1 MKLSKPATTLAAIQ
15 LASAIAPV
23 VASADTIS
31 DVVDK
36 AHKAGLDV
44 KVEKSKARA
53 TSQAEADRLNAEQA
67 KQLTK
72 DAQTISTKID
82 TYVKEKQDVASYNKT
97 ITTTTKTQGSV
108 DAAKIQEVK
117 DQNAKI
123 ERENAAAR
131 ADYLKRLDDIRKE
144 NEKKQRDYEAE
155 LARIREENSEDNR
168 VYLEELARVRAEN
181 TKRINEY
188 QDKLAKIRDEVNR
201 ATTAASNGTA
211 IAGAQRAQSSA
222 IIEAVEENQRA
233 LAAYERQLA
242 EVDAKNKAAADE
254 YAKQKAVVESAN
266 DKAQRDYEAA
276 LARYEADKAELDKRP
291 VFATNG
297 VAQIRG
303 QYNESARGSVDYF
316 NQFGL
321 VDSSYNGESLS
332 EPITYKEGTSRISN
346 VQGMNM
352 TESTFNGFD
361 NPMSGV
367 LFSNITNG
375 ASFMVSNVSRTTS
388 GEVVNMKVTIVDRGR
403 SMFTA
408 TDGTFKAWLLHDDGA
423 FGWEILDGDRLGI
436 RYELYTES
444 GTHLS
449 VPTFNIINDI
459 DYKQGSQFEF
469 SGGEVL
475 TKAPEGSG
483 IERGSDGIFWDV
495 NNAKYSGWNSS
506 PGGTLMAVGYGDIT
520 YTHYSNRDGIYSSPS
535 ALKQSMDAIGR
546 KADDVDGYYYAIF
559 GRSSLLKTA
568 VPPKKPTPEK
578 LPPQPELKVNP
589 PQPKLKEVP
598 NVTPHNNDGDDDPG
612 DKLKKRPTLELLPEP
627 PKPIQDSTDPQPP
640 ELVDE
645 PKPPTPKSLNP
656 IPKETPKTVELK
668 KDPNKPELRLQSVEY
683 VYTIKTI
690 WETVDGHV
698 LRPWKDGEQPKD
710 NFNGYEYVRTVKD
723 KDGNIHHIYKPIPKK
738 NVTTIWVTEDGKV
751 LRPREN
757 GEQPKDNFD
766 GYEYVRTEKDKDGN
780 TTHIYRPIPKKI
792 VTTIWV
798 TEDGSVLR
806 PRENG
811 EKPKDNFNGYEY
823 VRTEKDKDGNTTHIY
838 RPIPK
843 KNVTTIWVTEDGKVL
858 RPRENGEQ
866 PKDNF
871 DGYEYVRTEK
881 DKDGNTTHI
890 YRPIPKKTI
899 TTIWVTEN
907 GSVLRPRE
915 NGEQPKADFDGYE
928 YVRTD
933 KDKDGNVTHIYKS
946 IPKKNVTT
954 IWVTEDGQVLRPR
967 ENGEQPKADFD
978 GYTYV
983 RTEKD
988 KDGNIRHIYKPI
1000 PKKSVTTIWVTEDGQ
1015 VLRPRE
1021 NGEQP
1026 KADFDGYEYVR
1037 TEKDKDGNIKH
1048 IYKPITKPTPVP
1060 KQPKETPQAKELPK
1074 TGDVSSL
1081 GWIGS
1086 IVSGLGLVGLRG
1098 KKRTSKRARK

>member
-1 MKLSKPATTLAAIQ
+1 MKLSKTATAFTAIQ
-15 LASAIAPV
+15 LASALAPA

-67 KQLTK
+67 KQLAK
-72 DAQTISTKID
+72 DAQAISTKID
-82 TYVKEKQDVASYNKT
+82 TYVNEKQDVASYNKT

-303 QYNESARGSVDYF
+303 QYNESAHGSVDYF

-352 TESTFNGFD
+352 IESTFNGFD

-367 LFSNITNG
+367 MFSNITNG

-403 SMFTA
+403 PMYTVTSGNM
-408 TDGTFKAWLLHDDGA
+408 KAWLLHDEGA

-459 DYKQGSQFEF
+459 DYTQGSKFEF

-495 NNAKYSGWNSS
+495 NNAKYSGWDSS

-520 YTHYSNRDGIYSSPS
+520 YTHYSDRGNLSMSDSD
-535 ALKQSMDAIGR
+535 LKQKHDARGR

-568 VPPKKPTPEK
+568 VPPKKPIPEK
-578 LPPQPELKVNP
+578 LPPQPELQVNP

-598 NVTPHNNDGDDDPG
+598 NTPPGGDDIHITGGTP
-612 DKLKKRPTLELLPEP
+612 KKRPTLELLPEP

-780 TTHIYRPIPKKI
+780 TTHIYRPIPKKT

-1048 IYKPITKPTPVP
+1048 IYKPIHKPTPVP

>member
-1 MKLSKPATTLAAIQ
+1 MKLSKSATTLAAIQ
-15 LASAIAPV
+15 LTSAIAPV
-23 VASADTIS
+23 AASADTIS

-72 DAQTISTKID
+72 DAQAISTKID

-201 ATTAASNGTA
+201 AITAASNGTA

-303 QYNESARGSVDYF
+303 QYNESGRGSVDYF

-321 VDSSYNGESLS
+321 FDSSYNGESLS

-352 TESTFNGFD
+352 IESTFNGFD

-367 LFSNITNG
+367 MFSNITNG

-403 SMFTA
+403 PMYTVTSGNM
-408 TDGTFKAWLLHDDGA
+408 KAWLLHDEGA

-459 DYKQGSQFEF
+459 DYTQGSKFEF

-495 NNAKYSGWNSS
+495 NNAKYSGWDSS

-520 YTHYSNRDGIYSSPS
+520 YTHYSDRGNLSMSDSD
-535 ALKQSMDAIGR
+535 LKQKHDARGR

-568 VPPKKPTPEK
+568 VPPKKPIPEK
-578 LPPQPELKVNP
+578 LPPQPELQVNP

-598 NVTPHNNDGDDDPG
+598 NTPPGGDDIPITG
-612 DKLKKRPTLELLPEP
+612 GTPKKRPTLELLPEP

-780 TTHIYRPIPKKI
+780 TTHIYRPIPKKT

-890 YRPIPKKTI
+890 YRPIPKKVV

-933 KDKDGNVTHIYKS
+933 KDKDGNLTHIYKS

-1048 IYKPITKPTPVP
+1048 IYKPIPKPTPVP

>member
-1 MKLSKPATTLAAIQ
+1 MKLSKTATAFTAIQ
-15 LASAIAPV
+15 LASAVAPA

-44 KVEKSKARA
+44 KVEKSTARA

-67 KQLTK
+67 KQLEK

-82 TYVKEKQDVASYNKT
+82 TYVKEKQDVESYNKT
-97 ITTTTKTQGSV
+97 ITTTSKTEGSV
-108 DAAKIQEVK
+108 DAAKIQELK

-123 ERENAAAR
+123 EKENADAH

-181 TKRINEY
+181 TKRIKVYKE
-188 QDKLAKIRDEVNR
+188 KLAEIRKEVAK
-201 ATTAASNGTA
+201 ATTTSSNDAAISEAHKTQLKT
-211 IAGAQRAQSSA
+211 ITSA
-222 IIEAVEENQRA
+222 IEENDKA
-233 LAAYERQLA
+233 LAEYESQLA
-242 EVDAKNKAAADE
+242 DVETKNKAAADA
-254 YAKQKAVVESAN
+254 YNKKKAEVDAAN
-266 DKAQRDYEAA
+266 DKAQKDYEAA
-276 LARYEADKAELDKRP
+276 VARYEKDKAELDKRP
-291 VFATNG
+291 VFAKNG
-297 VAQIRG
+297 TAEIRG
-303 QYNESARGSVDYF
+303 QYNESARGSVNYF
-316 NQFGL
+316 DQFGL
-321 VDSSYNGESLS
+321 LDPSYNGESLS

-520 YTHYSNRDGIYSSPS
+520 HTHYSNRDGIYSSPS

-757 GEQPKDNFD
+757 GEQPKDNFN

-780 TTHIYRPIPKKI
+780 TTHIYRPIPKKPEPKKN

-798 TEDGSVLR
+798 TEDGKVLR

-811 EKPKDNFNGYEY
+811 EQPKDNFNGYEYVRTEKDKDGNTTHIYRPIPKKPEPKKTVTTIWVTEDGKVLRPRENGEQPKDNFNGYEY

-871 DGYEYVRTEK
+871 DGYEYVRT
-881 DKDGNTTHI
+881 
-890 YRPIPKKTI
+890 
-899 TTIWVTEN
+899 
-907 GSVLRPRE
+907 
-915 NGEQPKADFDGYE
+915 
-928 YVRTD
+928 D
-933 KDKDGNVTHIYKS
+933 KDKDGNVTHVYKP

-967 ENGEQPKADFD
+967 ENGEQPKDNFD

-988 KDGNIRHIYKPI
+988 KDGNIRHIYKP
-1000 PKKSVTTIWVTEDGQ
+1000 
-1015 VLRPRE
+1015 
-1021 NGEQP
+1021 
-1026 KADFDGYEYVR
+1026 
-1037 TEKDKDGNIKH
+1037 
-1048 IYKPITKPTPVP
+1048 VP
-1060 KQPKETPQAKELPK
+1060 KQPKEAPKAKELPK
-1074 TGDVSSL
+1074 TGDAPSL
-1081 GWIGS
+1081 GLIGS
-1086 IVSGLGLVGLRG
+1086 LVSGLGLTGLRR
-1098 KKRTSKRARK
+1098 KKRAPKRGRK

>member
-1 MKLSKPATTLAAIQ
+1 MKLSKTATAFTAIQ
-15 LASAIAPV
+15 LASALAPA

-67 KQLTK
+67 KQLAK
-72 DAQTISTKID
+72 DAQAISTKID
-82 TYVKEKQDVASYNKT
+82 TYVNEKQDVASYNKT

-352 TESTFNGFD
+352 IESTFNGFD

-367 LFSNITNG
+367 MFSNITNG

-403 SMFTA
+403 PMYTVTSGNM
-408 TDGTFKAWLLHDDGA
+408 KAWLLHDEGA

-459 DYKQGSQFEF
+459 DYTQGSKFEF

-495 NNAKYSGWNSS
+495 NNAKYSGWDSS

-520 YTHYSNRDGIYSSPS
+520 YTHYSDRGNLSMSDSD
-535 ALKQSMDAIGR
+535 LKQKHDARGR

-568 VPPKKPTPEK
+568 VPPKKPIPEK
-578 LPPQPELKVNP
+578 LPPQPELQVNP

-598 NVTPHNNDGDDDPG
+598 NTPGGDDIPITG
-612 DKLKKRPTLELLPEP
+612 GTPKKRPTLELLPEP

-780 TTHIYRPIPKKI
+780 TTHIYRPIPKKT

-890 YRPIPKKTI
+890 YRPIPKKVV

>member
-1 MKLSKPATTLAAIQ
+1 MKLSKTATAFTAIQ
-15 LASAIAPV
+15 LASALAPA

-67 KQLTK
+67 KQLAK
-72 DAQTISTKID
+72 DAQAISTKID
-82 TYVKEKQDVASYNKT
+82 TYVNEKQDVASYNKT

-352 TESTFNGFD
+352 IESTFNGFD

-367 LFSNITNG
+367 MFSNITNG

-403 SMFTA
+403 PMYTVTSGNM
-408 TDGTFKAWLLHDDGA
+408 KAWLLHDEGA

-459 DYKQGSQFEF
+459 DYTQGSKFEF

-495 NNAKYSGWNSS
+495 NNAKYSGWDSS

-520 YTHYSNRDGIYSSPS
+520 YTHYSDRGNLSMSDSD
-535 ALKQSMDAIGR
+535 LKQKHDARGR

-568 VPPKKPTPEK
+568 VPPKKPIPEK
-578 LPPQPELKVNP
+578 LPPQPELQVNP

-598 NVTPHNNDGDDDPG
+598 NTHNDPDPEDPG
-612 DKLKKRPTLELLPEP
+612 DKLNKRPTLELLPEP

-858 RPRENGEQ
+858 RPRENGEK

-915 NGEQPKADFDGYE
+915 NGEQPKADFDGYT
-928 YVRTD
+928 YVRTE
-933 KDKDGNVTHIYKS
+933 KDKDGNIRHIYKP
-946 IPKKNVTT
+946 IPKKFVTT

-1048 IYKPITKPTPVP
+1048 IYKPISKPTPVP

>member
-1 MKLSKPATTLAAIQ
+1 MKLSKTATAFTAIQ
-15 LASAIAPV
+15 LASALAPA

-67 KQLTK
+67 KQLAK
-72 DAQTISTKID
+72 DAQAISTKID
-82 TYVKEKQDVASYNKT
+82 TYVNEKQDVASYNKT

-352 TESTFNGFD
+352 IESTFNGFD
-361 NPMSGV
+361 NPMNGV
-367 LFSNITNG
+367 MFSNITNG

-403 SMFTA
+403 PMYTVTSGNM
-408 TDGTFKAWLLHDDGA
+408 KAWLLHDEGA

-459 DYKQGSQFEF
+459 DYTQGSKFEF

-495 NNAKYSGWNSS
+495 NNAKYSGWDSS

-520 YTHYSNRDGIYSSPS
+520 YTHYSDRGNLSMSDSD
-535 ALKQSMDAIGR
+535 LKQKHDARGR

-568 VPPKKPTPEK
+568 VPPKKPIPEK
-578 LPPQPELKVNP
+578 LPPQPELQVNP

-598 NVTPHNNDGDDDPG
+598 NTPPGGDDIPITG
-612 DKLKKRPTLELLPEP
+612 GTPKKRPTLELLPEP

-780 TTHIYRPIPKKI
+780 TTHIYRPIPKKT

-1048 IYKPITKPTPVP
+1048 IYKPIPKPTPVP

-1074 TGDVSSL
+1074 TGDASSL

>member
-1 MKLSKPATTLAAIQ
+1 MKLSKTATALTVVQ
-15 LASAIAPV
+15 FTSAIAPV

-44 KVEKSKARA
+44 KVEKSKVRA

-67 KQLTK
+67 KQLEK
-72 DAQTISTKID
+72 NAQTISTKID
-82 TYVKEKQDVASYNKT
+82 TYVKEKQDVESYNKT

-108 DAAKIQEVK
+108 DPAEIQKVK
-117 DQNAKI
+117 DHNAKI
-123 ERENAAAR
+123 EKENAAAR
-131 ADYLKRLDDIRKE
+131 ADYLKRLSDIRSD
-144 NEKKQRDYEAE
+144 NEKKQREYNEE
-155 LARIREENSEDNR
+155 VARIQAENSEDDR
-168 VYLEELARVRAEN
+168 IYREELARVQAEN
-181 TKRINEY
+181 AKRIREY
-188 QDKLAKIRDEVNR
+188 QDKLTKLRKEVQQ
-201 ATTAASNGTA
+201 ATTASSNGTA
-211 IAGAQRAQSSA
+211 ISEAQRTQLTTIST
-222 IIEAVEENQRA
+222 IIEENTQA
-233 LAAYERQLA
+233 LSAYETRLA
-242 EVDAKNKAAADE
+242 EVEAQNKAAADE
-254 YAKQKAVVESAN
+254 YNKKKAEIEKAN
-266 DKAQRDYEAA
+266 DKVQKDYEAA
-276 LARYEADKAELDKRP
+276 FARYEADKAELDKRP

-303 QYNESARGSVDYF
+303 QYNESARGSVNYF

-321 VDSSYNGESLS
+321 LDSSYNGESLS
-332 EPITYKEGTSRISN
+332 EPITYKEGTSQISN
-346 VQGMNM
+346 VQGMDM

-375 ASFMVSNVSRTTS
+375 ASFMVSNVSRTSS

-403 SMFTA
+403 PMYTA
-408 TDGTFKAWLLHDDGA
+408 TNGNMKAWLLHDEGA

-459 DYKQGSQFEF
+459 DYNQGAKFEF

-475 TKAPEGSG
+475 TKGPEGSG

-495 NNAKYSGWNSS
+495 KNAKYSGWDSS
-506 PGGTLMAVGYGDIT
+506 PGGTLMSVGYGDIT
-520 YTHYSNRDGIYSSPS
+520 YTHYSQSGNLKLSDSE
-535 ALKQSMDAIGR
+535 LKQSNDARGR

-559 GRSSLLKTA
+559 GKSSLLKTA
-568 VPPKKPTPEK
+568 VPPKKPTPEN
-578 LPPQPELKVNP
+578 LPPQPELQVVP
-589 PQPKLKEVP
+589 PQPTLKEVP
-598 NVTPHNNDGDDDPG
+598 NTEHPRNDEDPNTPPNR
-612 DKLKKRPTLELLPEP
+612 RPPLLELLPDPIP
-627 PKPIQDSTDPQPP
+627 PVTDSTPPQPP
-640 ELVDE
+640 ELTEE
-645 PKPPTPKSLNP
+645 PKPPIPKSLVP
-656 IPKETPKTVELK
+656 IPKEIPKTVELK
-668 KDPNKPELRLQSVEY
+668 KDPNKPELKLQSVEY

-690 WETVDGHV
+690 WETVDGHI

-710 NFNGYEYVRTVKD
+710 NFDGYEYVRTVKD

-738 NVTTIWVTEDGKV
+738 NVTTIWVTEDGRV

-757 GEQPKDNFD
+757 GEQPKRNFD

-780 TTHIYRPIPKKI
+780 TTHIYRPIPKKT

-798 TEDGSVLR
+798 TEDGNVLR

-866 PKDNF
+866 PKGDF

-890 YRPIPKKTI
+890 YRPIPKKI
-899 TTIWVTEN
+899 VTTIWVTED

-915 NGEQPKADFDGYE
+915 NGEQPKRDFDGYE
-928 YVRTD
+928 YVRTE
-933 KDKDGNVTHIYKS
+933 KDKDGNVTHIYRP
-946 IPKKNVTT
+946 IPKKNITT
-954 IWVTEDGQVLRPR
+954 GWVTEDGKVLRPR
-967 ENGEQPKADFD
+967 ENGDQPKRDFD
-978 GYTYV
+978 GYEYV

-988 KDGNIRHIYKPI
+988 KDGNVTHIYRPI
-1000 PKKSVTTIWVTEDGQ
+1000 PKKIVTTIWVTEDGQ

-1037 TEKDKDGNIKH
+1037 TEKDKDGNIRH
-1048 IYKPITKPTPVP
+1048 IYKPIPKAKPTP
-1060 KQPKETPQAKELPK
+1060 KQPKETLQAKELPK
-1074 TGDVSSL
+1074 TGDASSL

-1086 IVSGLGLVGLRG
+1086 IVSGLGLTGLGRR
-1098 KKRTSKRARK
+1098 KKRATKRGRK

>member
-1 MKLSKPATTLAAIQ
+1 MKLSKTATAFTAIQ
-15 LASAIAPV
+15 LASALAPA

-67 KQLTK
+67 KQLAK
-72 DAQTISTKID
+72 DAQAISTKID
-82 TYVKEKQDVASYNKT
+82 TYVNEKQDVASYNKT

-233 LAAYERQLA
+233 LAEYERQLA

-303 QYNESARGSVDYF
+303 QYNESGRGSVNYF

-321 VDSSYNGESLS
+321 LDSSYNGESLS
-332 EPITYKEGTSRISN
+332 EAITYKLGTSQISN
-346 VQGMNM
+346 VQGM
-352 TESTFNGFD
+352 STYTHGDRVGFQ
-361 NPMSGV
+361 NV
-367 LFSNITNG
+367 TNG
-375 ASFMVSNVSRTTS
+375 ASFMVSNVSRTSS
-388 GEVVNMKVTIVDRGR
+388 GEVVNMKITVVDRGR
-403 SMFTA
+403 PRHSNVNGNYHIELA
-408 TDGTFKAWLLHDDGA
+408 SNEGA
-423 FGWEILDGDRLGI
+423 FGWYIVDGDRLTL

-449 VPTFNIINDI
+449 VPTLNIISDI
-459 DYKQGSQFEF
+459 DYRQGAQFSF
-469 SGGEVL
+469 ADGEIVA
-475 TKAPEGSG
+475 TTPPDSG
-483 IERGSDGIFWDV
+483 ITNIGNGIFADNENVALEDW
-495 NNAKYSGWNSS
+495 ASAPK
-506 PGGTLMAVGYGDIT
+506 GTMMAGGYGDIT
-520 YTHYSNRDGIYSSPS
+520 YTHYFRSNLIS
-535 ALKQSMDAIGR
+535 
-546 KADDVDGYYYAIF
+546 ADDATLRAEGDRDFANDPNSNYYYAIF
-559 GRSSLLKTA
+559 GKSSLLKTA
-568 VPPKKPTPEK
+568 VPPKKPIPEK
-578 LPPQPELKVNP
+578 LPPQPELQVNP

-780 TTHIYRPIPKKI
+780 TTHIYRPSPKKI

-881 DKDGNTTHI
+881 DKYGNTTHI

-928 YVRTD
+928 YVSTD

>member
-1 MKLSKPATTLAAIQ
+1 MKLSKTTTAFTAIQ
-15 LASAIAPV
+15 LASAVAPA

-44 KVEKSKARA
+44 KVEKSTARA

-67 KQLTK
+67 KQLEK

-82 TYVKEKQDVASYNKT
+82 TYVKEKQDVESYNKT
-97 ITTTTKTQGSV
+97 ITTTSKTEGSV
-108 DAAKIQEVK
+108 DAAKIQELK

-123 ERENAAAR
+123 EKENADAH
-131 ADYLKRLDDIRKE
+131 ADYLKRLAEVRAD
-144 NEKKQRDYEAE
+144 NEKKQREYE
-155 LARIREENSEDNR
+155 
-168 VYLEELARVRAEN
+168 EELARVRAEN
-181 TKRINEY
+181 SEGDKAYQEELARVQAENAKRIKVYKE
-188 QDKLAKIRDEVNR
+188 KLAEIRKEVAK
-201 ATTAASNGTA
+201 ATTTSSNDAAISEAHKTQLKT
-211 IAGAQRAQSSA
+211 ITSA
-222 IIEAVEENQRA
+222 IEENDKA
-233 LAAYERQLA
+233 LAEYESQLA
-242 EVDAKNKAAADE
+242 DVETKNKAAADA
-254 YAKQKAVVESAN
+254 YNKKKAEVDAAN
-266 DKAQRDYEAA
+266 DKAQKDYEAA
-276 LARYEADKAELDKRP
+276 VARYEKDKAELDKRP
-291 VFATNG
+291 VFAKNG
-297 VAQIRG
+297 TAEIRG
-303 QYNESARGSVDYF
+303 QYNESARGSVNYF
-316 NQFGL
+316 GQFGL
-321 VDSSYNGESLS
+321 LDPSYNGESLS

-506 PGGTLMAVGYGDIT
+506 PGGTLMTVGYGDIT

-559 GRSSLLKTA
+559 GRLSLLKTA

-589 PQPKLKEVP
+589 PQPKLKEIP
-598 NVTPHNNDGDDDPG
+598 PSPRDPG
-612 DKLKKRPTLELLPEP
+612 ADEDPNEKPKKRPTLELLPDP
-627 PKPIQDSTDPQPP
+627 VKPITDSTDPEPP
-640 ELVDE
+640 KLTEE
-645 PKPPTPKSLNP
+645 PKAPTPKPLNP
-656 IPKETPKTVELK
+656 VPTETTKTVELK
-668 KDPNKPELRLQSVEY
+668 KDPNKPELKLQNVEY

-710 NFNGYEYVRTVKD
+710 SFNGYEYVRTVKD
-723 KDGNIHHIYKPIPKK
+723 NDGNIHHIYKPIPKK

-757 GEQPKDNFD
+757 GEQPKDNFN

-780 TTHIYRPIPKKI
+780 TTHIYRPIPKKPEPKKT

-798 TEDGSVLR
+798 TEDGKVLR

-811 EKPKDNFNGYEY
+811 EQPKDNFNGYEY

-843 KNVTTIWVTEDGKVL
+843 KPEPKKNVTTIWVTEDGKVL

-871 DGYEYVRTEK
+871 
-881 DKDGNTTHI
+881 N
-890 YRPIPKKTI
+890 
-899 TTIWVTEN
+899 
-907 GSVLRPRE
+907 
-915 NGEQPKADFDGYE
+915 GYE

-933 KDKDGNVTHIYKS
+933 KDKDGNVTHVYKP

-967 ENGEQPKADFD
+967 ENGEQPKDNFD

-988 KDGNIRHIYKPI
+988 KDGNIRHIYKP
-1000 PKKSVTTIWVTEDGQ
+1000 
-1015 VLRPRE
+1015 
-1021 NGEQP
+1021 
-1026 KADFDGYEYVR
+1026 
-1037 TEKDKDGNIKH
+1037 
-1048 IYKPITKPTPVP
+1048 VP
-1060 KQPKETPQAKELPK
+1060 KQPKEAPKAKELPK
-1074 TGDVSSL
+1074 TGDASSL
-1081 GWIGS
+1081 GLIGS
-1086 IVSGLGLVGLRG
+1086 LVSGLGLTGLRR
-1098 KKRTSKRARK
+1098 KKRAPKRGRK

>member
-15 LASAIAPV
+15 LASAMAPV

-67 KQLTK
+67 KQLAK
-72 DAQTISTKID
+72 DAQAISTKID
-82 TYVKEKQDVASYNKT
+82 TYVNEKQDVASYNKT

-188 QDKLAKIRDEVNR
+188 QDKLAKIREEVNR
-201 ATTAASNGTA
+201 ATTASSNGTA

-352 TESTFNGFD
+352 IESTFNGFD

-367 LFSNITNG
+367 MFSNITNG

-403 SMFTA
+403 PMYTVTSGNM
-408 TDGTFKAWLLHDDGA
+408 KAWLLHDEGA

-459 DYKQGSQFEF
+459 DYTQGSKFEF

-495 NNAKYSGWNSS
+495 NNAKYSGWDSS

-520 YTHYSNRDGIYSSPS
+520 YTHYSDRGNLSMSDSD
-535 ALKQSMDAIGR
+535 LKQKHDARGR

-559 GRSSLLKTA
+559 GRSSLLKTT
-568 VPPKKPTPEK
+568 VPPKKPIPEK
-578 LPPQPELKVNP
+578 LPPQPELQVNP

-598 NVTPHNNDGDDDPG
+598 NTPPGGDDIPITG
-612 DKLKKRPTLELLPEP
+612 GTPKKRPTLELLPEP

-780 TTHIYRPIPKKI
+780 TTHIYRPIPKKT

-890 YRPIPKKTI
+890 YRPIPKKVV

-933 KDKDGNVTHIYKS
+933 KDKDGNLTHIYKS

-1048 IYKPITKPTPVP
+1048 IYKPIPKPTPVP

-1074 TGDVSSL
+1074 TGDASSL

>member
-1 MKLSKPATTLAAIQ
+1 MKLSKTATAFTAIQ
-15 LASAIAPV
+15 LASALAPA

-67 KQLTK
+67 KQLAK
-72 DAQTISTKID
+72 DAQAISTKID
-82 TYVKEKQDVASYNKT
+82 TYVNEKQDVASYNKT

-352 TESTFNGFD
+352 IESTFNGFD

-367 LFSNITNG
+367 MFSNITNG

-403 SMFTA
+403 PMYTVTSGNM
-408 TDGTFKAWLLHDDGA
+408 KAWLLHDEGA

-459 DYKQGSQFEF
+459 DYTQGSKFEF

-495 NNAKYSGWNSS
+495 NNAKYSGWDSS

-520 YTHYSNRDGIYSSPS
+520 YTHYSDRGNLSMSDSD
-535 ALKQSMDAIGR
+535 LKQKHDARGR

-568 VPPKKPTPEK
+568 VPPKKPIPEK
-578 LPPQPELKVNP
+578 LPPQPELQVNP

-598 NVTPHNNDGDDDPG
+598 NTPPGGDDIPITG
-612 DKLKKRPTLELLPEP
+612 GTPKKRPTLELLPEP

-780 TTHIYRPIPKKI
+780 TTHIYRPIPKKT

-890 YRPIPKKTI
+890 YRPIPKKVV

-933 KDKDGNVTHIYKS
+933 KDKDGNLTHIYKS

-1048 IYKPITKPTPVP
+1048 IYKPIPKPTPVP
-1060 KQPKETPQAKELPK
+1060 KQPKETPQAKELPN
-1074 TGDVSSL
+1074 TGDASSL

>member
-15 LASAIAPV
+15 LASAMAPV

-67 KQLTK
+67 KQLAK
-72 DAQTISTKID
+72 DAQAISTKID
-82 TYVKEKQDVASYNKT
+82 TYVNEKQDVASYNKT

-352 TESTFNGFD
+352 IESTFNGFD

-367 LFSNITNG
+367 MFSNITNG

-403 SMFTA
+403 PMYTVTSGNM
-408 TDGTFKAWLLHDDGA
+408 KAWLLHDEGA

-459 DYKQGSQFEF
+459 DYTQGSKFEF

-495 NNAKYSGWNSS
+495 NNAKYSGWDSS

-520 YTHYSNRDGIYSSPS
+520 YTHYSDRGNLSMSDSD
-535 ALKQSMDAIGR
+535 LKQKHDARGR

-568 VPPKKPTPEK
+568 VPPKKPIPEK
-578 LPPQPELKVNP
+578 LPPQPELQVNP

-598 NVTPHNNDGDDDPG
+598 NTPPGGDDIPITG
-612 DKLKKRPTLELLPEP
+612 GTPKKRPTLELLPEP

-780 TTHIYRPIPKKI
+780 TTHIYRPIPKKT

-890 YRPIPKKTI
+890 YRPIPKKVV

-907 GSVLRPRE
+907 GSVLRPRD

-933 KDKDGNVTHIYKS
+933 KDKDGNLTHIYKS

-1048 IYKPITKPTPVP
+1048 IYKPIPKPTPVP

-1074 TGDVSSL
+1074 TGDASSL

>member
-1 MKLSKPATTLAAIQ
+1 MKLSKTATAFTAIQ
-15 LASAIAPV
+15 LASALAPA

-44 KVEKSKARA
+44 KVEKSKVRA

-67 KQLTK
+67 KQLAK
-72 DAQTISTKID
+72 DAQAISTKID
-82 TYVKEKQDVASYNKT
+82 TYVNEKQDVASYNKT

-352 TESTFNGFD
+352 IESTFNGFD

-367 LFSNITNG
+367 MFSNITNG

-403 SMFTA
+403 PMYTVTSGNM
-408 TDGTFKAWLLHDDGA
+408 KAWLLHDEGA
-423 FGWEILDGDRLGI
+423 FGLEILDGDRLGI

-459 DYKQGSQFEF
+459 DYTQGSKFEF

-495 NNAKYSGWNSS
+495 NNAKYSGWDSS

-520 YTHYSNRDGIYSSPS
+520 YTHYSDRGNLSMSDSD
-535 ALKQSMDAIGR
+535 LKQKHDARGR

-568 VPPKKPTPEK
+568 VPPKKPIPEK
-578 LPPQPELKVNP
+578 LPPQPELQVNP

-598 NVTPHNNDGDDDPG
+598 NTPPGGDDIPITG
-612 DKLKKRPTLELLPEP
+612 GTPKKRPTLELLPEP

-723 KDGNIHHIYKPIPKK
+723 KDGKIHHIYKPIPKK

-780 TTHIYRPIPKKI
+780 TTHIYRPIPKKT

-890 YRPIPKKTI
+890 YRPIPKKVV

-933 KDKDGNVTHIYKS
+933 KDKDGNLTHIYKS

-1048 IYKPITKPTPVP
+1048 IYKPIPKPTPVP

-1074 TGDVSSL
+1074 TGDASSL

>member
-1 MKLSKPATTLAAIQ
+1 MKLSKTATAFTAIQ
-15 LASAIAPV
+15 LASALAPA

-67 KQLTK
+67 KQLAK
-72 DAQTISTKID
+72 DAQAISTKID
-82 TYVKEKQDVASYNKT
+82 TYVNEKQDVASYNKT

-352 TESTFNGFD
+352 IESTFNGFD

-367 LFSNITNG
+367 MFSNITNG

-403 SMFTA
+403 PMYTVTSGNM
-408 TDGTFKAWLLHDDGA
+408 KAWLLHDEGA

-459 DYKQGSQFEF
+459 DYTQGSKFEF

-495 NNAKYSGWNSS
+495 NNAKYSGWDSS

-520 YTHYSNRDGIYSSPS
+520 YTHYSDRGNLSMSDSD
-535 ALKQSMDAIGR
+535 LKQKHDARGR

-568 VPPKKPTPEK
+568 VPPKKPIPEK
-578 LPPQPELKVNP
+578 LPPQPELQVNP

-598 NVTPHNNDGDDDPG
+598 NTHNDPDPEDPG
-612 DKLKKRPTLELLPEP
+612 DKLNKRQTLELLPEP

-858 RPRENGEQ
+858 RPRENGEK

-890 YRPIPKKTI
+890 NRPIPKKTI

-907 GSVLRPRE
+907 GS
-915 NGEQPKADFDGYE
+915 
-928 YVRTD
+928 
-933 KDKDGNVTHIYKS
+933 
-946 IPKKNVTT
+946 
-954 IWVTEDGQVLRPR
+954 VLRPR

-1000 PKKSVTTIWVTEDGQ
+1000 PKKFVTTIWVTEDGQ

-1048 IYKPITKPTPVP
+1048 IYKPISKPTPVP

>member
-1 MKLSKPATTLAAIQ
+1 MKLSKTATAFTAIQ
-15 LASAIAPV
+15 LASALAPA

-67 KQLTK
+67 KQLAK
-72 DAQTISTKID
+72 DAQAISTKID
-82 TYVKEKQDVASYNKT
+82 TYVNEKQDVASYNKT

-254 YAKQKAVVESAN
+254 YAKQKAVVENAN

-352 TESTFNGFD
+352 IESTFNGFD

-367 LFSNITNG
+367 MFSNITNG

-403 SMFTA
+403 PMYTVTSGNM
-408 TDGTFKAWLLHDDGA
+408 KAWLLHDEGA

-459 DYKQGSQFEF
+459 DYTQGSKFEF

-495 NNAKYSGWNSS
+495 NNAKYSGWDSS

-520 YTHYSNRDGIYSSPS
+520 YTHYSDRGNLSMSDSD
-535 ALKQSMDAIGR
+535 LKQKHDARGR

-568 VPPKKPTPEK
+568 VPPKKPIPEK
-578 LPPQPELKVNP
+578 LPPQPELQVNP

-598 NVTPHNNDGDDDPG
+598 NTPPGGDDIPITG
-612 DKLKKRPTLELLPEP
+612 GTPKKRPTLELLPEP

-780 TTHIYRPIPKKI
+780 TTHIYRPIPKKT

-890 YRPIPKKTI
+890 YRPIPKKVV

-933 KDKDGNVTHIYKS
+933 KDKDGNLTHIYKS

-1048 IYKPITKPTPVP
+1048 IYKPIPKPTPVP

-1074 TGDVSSL
+1074 TGDASSL

>member
-1 MKLSKPATTLAAIQ
+1 MKLSKTATAFTAIQ
-15 LASAIAPV
+15 LASALAPA

-67 KQLTK
+67 KQLAK
-72 DAQTISTKID
+72 DAQAISTKID
-82 TYVKEKQDVASYNKT
+82 TYVNEKQDVASYNKT

-352 TESTFNGFD
+352 IESTFNGFD

-367 LFSNITNG
+367 MFSNITNG

-403 SMFTA
+403 PMYTVTSGNM
-408 TDGTFKAWLLHDDGA
+408 KAWLLHDEGA

-459 DYKQGSQFEF
+459 DYTQGSKFEF

-495 NNAKYSGWNSS
+495 NNAKYSGWDSS

-520 YTHYSNRDGIYSSPS
+520 YTHYSDRGNLSMSDSD
-535 ALKQSMDAIGR
+535 LKQKHDARGR

-568 VPPKKPTPEK
+568 VPPKKPIPEK
-578 LPPQPELKVNP
+578 LPPQPELQVNP

-598 NVTPHNNDGDDDPG
+598 NTPPGGDDIPITG
-612 DKLKKRPTLELLPEP
+612 GTPKKRPTLELLPEP

-780 TTHIYRPIPKKI
+780 TTHIYRPIPKKT

-1048 IYKPITKPTPVP
+1048 IYKPIHKPTPVP

>member
-1 MKLSKPATTLAAIQ
+1 MKLSKTATAFTAIQ
-15 LASAIAPV
+15 FASAVAPV

-44 KVEKSKARA
+44 KVEKSTARA

-67 KQLTK
+67 KQLEK
-72 DAQTISTKID
+72 DAQAISTKID
-82 TYVKEKQDVASYNKT
+82 KYVKEKQDVASYNKT
-97 ITTTTKTQGSV
+97 VTTTSKTEGSV

-123 ERENAAAR
+123 EKENADAY
-131 ADYLKRLDDIRKE
+131 ADYRKRLFDIRNE
-144 NEKKQRDYEAE
+144 NEKKQREYE
-155 LARIREENSEDNR
+155 
-168 VYLEELARVRAEN
+168 EELARVRAEN
-181 TKRINEY
+181 SEGDKAYQEELARVKAENAKRIRIYKE
-188 QDKLAKIRDEVNR
+188 KLAEIKKEVQV
-201 ATTAASNGTA
+201 ATTTSSNGAVISESHKTQLKA
-211 IAGAQRAQSSA
+211 INS
-222 IIEAVEENQRA
+222 IIEENDKA
-233 LAAYERQLA
+233 LAEYESKLLDI
-242 EVDAKNKAAADE
+242 EAKNKAAADE
-254 YAKQKAVVESAN
+254 YAKEKAVVDAAN
-266 DKAQRDYEAA
+266 DKALKDYEAA
-276 LARYEADKAELDKRP
+276 VARYEADKADLDKRP
-291 VFATNG
+291 VFAKSGT
-297 VAQIRG
+297 AEIRG
-303 QYNESARGSVDYF
+303 QYNESARGSVNYF

-332 EPITYKEGTSRISN
+332 ESITYKEGTSRISN

-469 SGGEVL
+469 SGGGVL

-520 YTHYSNRDGIYSSPS
+520 YTHYNNRDGVYSSPS
-535 ALKQSMDAIGR
+535 ELKQSMDAIGR

-568 VPPKKPTPEK
+568 VPPKKPISTK
-578 LPPQPELKVNP
+578 LPPVPELKVVP
-589 PQPKLKEVP
+589 PQPKLKEIPPSPRGTIPPDP
-598 NVTPHNNDGDDDPG
+598 NEKP
-612 DKLKKRPTLELLPEP
+612 KKRPALELLPDPVKPITDSTEPEP
-627 PKPIQDSTDPQPP
+627 PTLT
-640 ELVDE
+640 EE
-645 PKPPTPKSLNP
+645 PKAPTPKSLNP
-656 IPKETPKTVELK
+656 IPKETTNTIELK
-668 KDPNKPELRLQSVEY
+668 KDPNKPELKLQNVEY

-723 KDGNIHHIYKPIPKK
+723 NDGNIHHIYKPIPKK

-757 GEQPKDNFD
+757 GEQPKDNFN

-780 TTHIYRPIPKKI
+780 TTHIYRPIPKKT

-811 EKPKDNFNGYEY
+811 EQPKDKFNGYEY

-866 PKDNF
+866 PKGDF

-890 YRPIPKKTI
+890 YRPIPKKNV

-907 GSVLRPRE
+907 GSVLKPRE
-915 NGEQPKADFDGYE
+915 NGEHPKADFDGYE

-933 KDKDGNVTHIYKS
+933 KDKDGNVTHIYRP
-946 IPKKNVTT
+946 IPKKIVTTIWVTEDGKVLRPRENGEQPKDNFDGYEYVRTDKDKDGNITHIYKPIPKKTVTT

-967 ENGEQPKADFD
+967 ENGEQPKDNFD

-988 KDGNIRHIYKPI
+988 KDGNIRHIYKP
-1000 PKKSVTTIWVTEDGQ
+1000 
-1015 VLRPRE
+1015 
-1021 NGEQP
+1021 
-1026 KADFDGYEYVR
+1026 
-1037 TEKDKDGNIKH
+1037 
-1048 IYKPITKPTPVP
+1048 VP

-1074 TGDVSSL
+1074 TGDASSL
-1081 GWIGS
+1081 WLIGS
-1086 IVSGLGLVGLRG
+1086 IVSGLGLTGLRR
-1098 KKRTSKRARK
+1098 KKRTPKRSSKRGRR

>member
-1 MKLSKPATTLAAIQ
+1 MKLSKTATAFTAIQ
-15 LASAIAPV
+15 LASALAPA

-67 KQLTK
+67 KQLAK
-72 DAQTISTKID
+72 DAQAISTKID
-82 TYVKEKQDVASYNKT
+82 TYVNEKQDVASYNKT

-346 VQGMNM
+346 VQGM
-352 TESTFNGFD
+352 STYTHGDRVGFQ
-361 NPMSGV
+361 NV
-367 LFSNITNG
+367 TNG
-375 ASFMVSNVSRTTS
+375 ASFMVSNVSRTSS
-388 GEVVNMKVTIVDRGR
+388 GEVVNMKITVVDRGR
-403 SMFTA
+403 PRHSNVNGNYHIELA
-408 TDGTFKAWLLHDDGA
+408 SNEGA
-423 FGWEILDGDRLGI
+423 FGWYIVDGDRLTL

-449 VPTFNIINDI
+449 VPTLNIISDI
-459 DYKQGSQFEF
+459 DYRQGAQFSF
-469 SGGEVL
+469 ADGEIVA
-475 TKAPEGSG
+475 TTPPDSG
-483 IERGSDGIFWDV
+483 ITNIGNGIFADNENVALEDW
-495 NNAKYSGWNSS
+495 ASAPK
-506 PGGTLMAVGYGDIT
+506 GTMMAGGYGDIT
-520 YTHYSNRDGIYSSPS
+520 YTHYFRSNLIS
-535 ALKQSMDAIGR
+535 
-546 KADDVDGYYYAIF
+546 ADDATLRAEGDRDFANDPNSNYYYAIF
-559 GRSSLLKTA
+559 GKSSLLKTA
-568 VPPKKPTPEK
+568 VPPKKPIPEK
-578 LPPQPELKVNP
+578 LPPQPELQVNP

-598 NVTPHNNDGDDDPG
+598 NTHNDPDPEDPG
-612 DKLKKRPTLELLPEP
+612 DKLNKRPTLELLPEP

-858 RPRENGEQ
+858 RPRENGEK

-907 GSVLRPRE
+907 GS
-915 NGEQPKADFDGYE
+915 
-928 YVRTD
+928 
-933 KDKDGNVTHIYKS
+933 
-946 IPKKNVTT
+946 
-954 IWVTEDGQVLRPR
+954 VLRPR

-1048 IYKPITKPTPVP
+1048 IYKPISKPTPVP

>member
-1 MKLSKPATTLAAIQ
+1 MKLSKTATAFTAIQ
-15 LASAIAPV
+15 LASALAPA

-67 KQLTK
+67 KQLAK
-72 DAQTISTKID
+72 DAQAISTKID
-82 TYVKEKQDVASYNKT
+82 TYVNEKQDVASYNKT

-352 TESTFNGFD
+352 IESTFNGFD

-367 LFSNITNG
+367 MFSNITNG

-403 SMFTA
+403 PMYTVTSGNM
-408 TDGTFKAWLLHDDGA
+408 KAWLLHDEGA

-459 DYKQGSQFEF
+459 DYTQGSKFEF

-495 NNAKYSGWNSS
+495 NNAKYSGWDSS

-520 YTHYSNRDGIYSSPS
+520 YTHYSDRGNLSMSDSD
-535 ALKQSMDAIGR
+535 LKQKHDARGR

-568 VPPKKPTPEK
+568 VPPKKPIPEK
-578 LPPQPELKVNP
+578 LPPQPELQVNP

-598 NVTPHNNDGDDDPG
+598 NTPPGGDDIPITG
-612 DKLKKRPTLELLPEP
+612 GTPKKRPTLELLPEP

-780 TTHIYRPIPKKI
+780 TTHIYRPIPKKT

-1048 IYKPITKPTPVP
+1048 IYKPISKPTPVP